1 MDDKYKVRIKA
12 LLDAIAYAKPAHTTT
27 TETSYLLSVGS
38 WSLPYQSFLETWAKT
53 KNMKIFIFLNAKEM
67 LATLKEIVHLPYS
80 PGLIAC
86 NIDGDSQ
93 NSLELLKFC
102 SNSHPDAVL
111 KMVFFGSTTDVD
123 LALYLQQQSSG
134 YKSLLPLNEKNV
146 STFID
151 QAIKDSFKHRQS
163 LLNHLTNLA
172 KLSTLTSKEMSVM
185 VQVLNGFSNK
195 DIALSMKNSSRTI
208 EIHRASIFE
217 KMDVKNAIELSMLLH
232 SAIHK

>member
-1 MDDKYKVRIKA
+1 M
-12 LLDAIAYAKPAHTTT
+12 
-27 TETSYLLSVGS
+27 
-38 WSLPYQSFLETWAKT
+38 
-53 KNMKIFIFLNAKEM
+53 
-67 LATLKEIVHLPYS
+67 
-80 PGLIAC
+80 
-86 NIDGDSQ
+86 
-93 NSLELLKFC
+93 
-102 SNSHPDAVL
+102 

-134 YKSLLPLNEKNV
+134 YKSLLPLIEKNV

-151 QAIKDSFKHRQS
+151 QATQASFKHRQS
-163 LLNHLTNLA
+163 LINHLTNLA